1 MQICPKKEKPN
12 SLHVSKQKN
21 LTHTHTGDLIR
32 SVCPALETQRPFIH
46 VRRIP
51 SVSIIQVIRNPRPE
65 KPRSP
70 FPPALCVFP
79 GFSLPT
85 CLSLLPGLLFMK
97 QVPKAPVRTQTESLS
112 SCERSP
118 PQTGPSSP
126 APRCPAHHSAGFL
139 RRSTELERARERRP
153 ALCTCRK
160 GWYRNHRTGVMPS
173 ASFPSV
179 TVCRSPVCGLL
190 PRAQEGRGGEWHERG
205 AVLLPPDRREPLSR
219 RPTGWV
225 MPRGRRR
232 L

>member
-1 MQICPKKEKPN
+1 M
-12 SLHVSKQKN
+12 
-21 LTHTHTGDLIR
+21 
-32 SVCPALETQRPFIH
+32 
-46 VRRIP
+46 
-51 SVSIIQVIRNPRPE
+51 SIIQVIRNPRPE

-139 RRSTELERARERRP
+139 RRSTELERAREHRP

-160 GWYRNHRTGVMPS
+160 GWYRNHRTGVTPS

-190 PRAQEGRGGEWHERG
+190 PRAQEGRGGEWAQRG
-205 AVLLPPDRREPLSR
+205 CCPAPPRPPRASKQKAHGLGDAEGKTQAVMRRWGYKLSGAPRPAPGAPPNTTD
-219 RPTGWV
+219 
-225 MPRGRRR
+225 GRD
-232 L
+232 LH